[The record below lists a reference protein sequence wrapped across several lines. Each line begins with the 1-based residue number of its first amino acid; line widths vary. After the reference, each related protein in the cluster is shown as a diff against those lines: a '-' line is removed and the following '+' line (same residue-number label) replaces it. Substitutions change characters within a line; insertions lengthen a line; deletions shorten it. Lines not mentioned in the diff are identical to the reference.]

1 MLRHDITA
9 GRKVVVEGKEVRIV
23 QPRHCYIHTKSKFDK
38 KWSEKQIKEGKPIT
52 KIIPMYQS
60 KEQIKGGYAH
70 VSICRWGLR
79 VCNKQS
85 IYIELS
91 RSRAQPSRYKAEP
104 I

>member
-23 QPRHCYIHTKSKFDK
+23 QLRHCYIHTKSKFDK

-60 KEQIKGGYAH
+60 KEQIAGG
-70 VSICRWGLR
+70 
-79 VCNKQS
+79 CNKQS
-85 IYIELS
+85 THIEPRWY
-91 RSRAQPSRYKAEP
+91 RSEP